1 MEVIC
6 ALLGQSVSSQCT
18 FSTLSFYFL
27 AVANISESLAMVEQ
41 PDERNLALSITWL
54 KVILKYSY
62 LIIVLVYVKN
72 QNSIYNFF
80 LIQ

>member
-62 LIIVLVYVKN
+62 LIIVLEKN
-72 QNSIYNFF
+72 YILNFGS
-80 LIQ
+80 